1 MRIVFLGVGGWISR
15 PKLGFTSI
23 AVLGRYGGLLLDAGE
38 GVYHAMDRCGVDI
51 NAIDTVFLSH
61 RHGDHVLGIPTLVQ
75 LARYQHRRLRI
86 VGSRDVIESVRAL
99 LSAVGVNEYE
109 KHVDFIEV
117 GHGDKISVGGYV
129 LRFAEVR
136 HTVPSLAVRVEYEG
150 RCVVYSSDT
159 TFTEALIPLSY
170 GCDLLIHEV
179 SGYSDDARLYGHSTL
194 YNAVE
199 VAYRA
204 RVKRL
209 AIVHFYIDTPP
220 LRVEVL
226 RSLAEEGVELI
237 VPYPCYSIELE

>member
-1 MRIVFLGVGGWISR
+1 MRVVFLGVGGWISR

-23 AVLGRYGGLLLDAGE
+23 AILEGYGGLLLDAGE
-38 GVYHAMDRCGVDI
+38 GVYHAMDRCGIDI

-61 RHGDHVLGIPTLVQ
+61 RHGDHVLGVPTLVQ
-75 LARYQHRRLRI
+75 LARYHHRKLRI
-86 VGSRDVIESVRAL
+86 VGSRDVIESVKVL
-99 LSAVGVNEYE
+99 LRTVGVDGYGN
-109 KHVDFIEV
+109 HVDFVEV
-117 GHGDKISVGGYV
+117 KHGDEMSIGRYV
-129 LRFAEVR
+129 LRFAEVQ
-136 HTVPSLAVRVEYEG
+136 HVVPSLAVRVEYG
-150 RCVVYSSDT
+150 AKCVVYSSDT
-159 TFTEALIPLSY
+159 TFTETLIPLAH

-204 RVKRL
+204 KVKRL

-226 RSLAEEGVELI
+226 RPLAEEGVELI
-237 VPYPCYSIELE
+237 VPYPCYSIEL